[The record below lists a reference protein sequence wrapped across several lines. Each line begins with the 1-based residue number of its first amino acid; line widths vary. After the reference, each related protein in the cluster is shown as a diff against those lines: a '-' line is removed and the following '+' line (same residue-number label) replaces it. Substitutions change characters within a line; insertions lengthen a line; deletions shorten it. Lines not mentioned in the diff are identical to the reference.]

1 MKSEAIRLVSELVER
16 ANNQADTIDSQ
27 KENLIKLNKQLEDK
41 YSTETHL
48 LVSRETLGEF
58 IEKFDDLSYDI
69 EDLARQLAEEYFD
82 SKDFKVTFDYAS
94 SSAFRAF

>member
-1 MKSEAIRLVSELVER
+1 MILAQSTLCIKIKDNVEY
-16 ANNQADTIDSQ
+16 ND
-27 KENLIKLNKQLEDK
+27 KEQ
-41 YSTETHL
+41 H
-48 LVSRETLGEF
+48 EF